1 VSAAG
6 VISNSMI
13 KKNLPYK
20 DSDLTPVVMIGLA
33 PSVVLVAADAPYK
46 DLKEFIAAS
55 RTGQGFHW
63 ATAGTGSTPHFVAG
77 ILQTKYGAKLDVVP
91 YKSGSE
97 SITAVIGKQVEA
109 TSEASIVA
117 LPYITSGKL
126 KALADTWTARISA
139 YPQLSTAT
147 EQGFGDI
154 RIAGY
159 TLKQAHEVLLEA
171 ARKRLRDPE
180 MSFVLKDF
188 VKPLITVGGE
198 VEKPGQFELRGRVGV
213 LEAVAI
219 AGGFKRSA
227 KPSQLVLLRRFDNDR
242 ATARLIDA
250 KELAKMPDPEHDIRL
265 QPGDMILVPRNKL
278 SYVEPYV
285 PIASVFLL
293 SPFAWGWAH

>member
-1 VSAAG
+1 MIATRVIPLLALLLWSFAAPARAQLVEDERERYVLQVSDEIA
-6 VISNSMI
+6 IS
-13 KKNLPYK
+13 YRY
-20 DSDLTPVVMIGLA
+20 TP
-33 PSVVLVAADAPYK
+33 
-46 DLKEFIAAS
+46 EFNF
-55 RTGQGFHW
+55 TGRIQPDGF
-63 ATAGTGSTPHFVAG
+63 
-77 ILQTKYGAKLDVVP
+77 
-91 YKSGSE
+91 
-97 SITAVIGKQVEA
+97 
-109 TSEASIVA
+109 
-117 LPYITSGKL
+117 
-126 KALADTWTARISA
+126 ISA
-139 YPQLSTAT
+139 PVI
-147 EQGFGDI
+147 GDI

-285 PIASVFLL
+285 PIASLFLL

>member
-1 VSAAG
+1 VEDERERYVLQVSDEIA
-6 VISNSMI
+6 IS
-13 KKNLPYK
+13 YRY
-20 DSDLTPVVMIGLA
+20 TP
-33 PSVVLVAADAPYK
+33 
-46 DLKEFIAAS
+46 EFNF
-55 RTGQGFHW
+55 TGRIQPDGF
-63 ATAGTGSTPHFVAG
+63 
-77 ILQTKYGAKLDVVP
+77 
-91 YKSGSE
+91 
-97 SITAVIGKQVEA
+97 
-109 TSEASIVA
+109 
-117 LPYITSGKL
+117 
-126 KALADTWTARISA
+126 ISA
-139 YPQLSTAT
+139 PVI
-147 EQGFGDI
+147 GDI

-285 PIASVFLL
+285 PIASLFLL